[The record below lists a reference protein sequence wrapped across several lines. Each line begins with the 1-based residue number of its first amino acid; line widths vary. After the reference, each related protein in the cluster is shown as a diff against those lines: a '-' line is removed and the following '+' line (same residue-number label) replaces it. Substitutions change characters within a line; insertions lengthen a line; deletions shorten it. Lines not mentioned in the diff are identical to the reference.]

1 MRKFFVGGN
10 FKMNSS
16 LAFLKTLI
24 DSLNREQFDENVEV
38 VIAPPSVYL
47 DRVRQSVK
55 KDISVAA
62 QNAYNVSSGAFTGET
77 SPEMLKDLG
86 IEWVILGH
94 SERREIFKESDEF
107 VASKVAH
114 ALKVGIKV
122 IACIGEKLSEREA
135 GDTFNVVTRQ
145 LKALVSNI
153 NDWSNVVIAYEPV
166 WAIGTG
172 KVATPQQAQEV
183 HVFIRGLLKDL
194 VSPEIAENTRII
206 YGGSVNA
213 GNATDLAK
221 EADVDGFLVGG
232 ASLKP
237 EFITIINSRI

>member
-1 MRKFFVGGN
+1 
-10 FKMNSS
+10 MNGSF
-16 LAFLKTLI
+16 AFLKNLI
-24 DSLNREQFDENVEV
+24 DSLNKEQFDENVEV
-38 VIAPPSVYL
+38 VIAPPSIYL

-62 QNAYNVSSGAFTGET
+62 QNAFNVSSGAFTGEI

-94 SERREIFKESDEF
+94 SERREIFKEGDEF

-114 ALKVGIKV
+114 ALKVGVKV

-145 LKALVSNI
+145 LKALVSKI
-153 NDWSNVVIAYEPV
+153 NDWSSVVIAYEPV

-183 HVFIRGLLKDL
+183 HVFIRDLLKEL
-194 VSPEIAENTRII
+194 VSPEVAESTRII

-221 EADVDGFLVGG
+221 EGDVDGFLVGG

-237 EFITIINSRI
+237 EFITIVNSRI